1 LGSKKK
7 SIFRC
12 LLEIKVMA
20 IKILTNAARF
30 LNQLKEDL
38 KRRLKP
44 RLRQAADGLRNEL
57 SEKIPQWIESSL
69 DYFLL
74 KKKRNRVELGITE
87 EQLDKAME
95 DVAELIIQSIRVEIT
110 SDPGGLKLSFD
121 ERTLAGIKDLPSG
134 EYISENGHLVEW
146 LDWLVN
152 AGSRVVV
159 EGHHFTDMAGEG
171 RIGGGVMWKGG
182 VWRVPLEIRGDQS
195 ENFVT
200 RIMDKKTKEMYRL
213 MRGHLLGEKARLRYQ

>member
-1 LGSKKK
+1 
-7 SIFRC
+7 
-12 LLEIKVMA
+12 MA
-20 IKILTNAARF
+20 IKILTNSAKF
-30 LNQLKEDL
+30 LSQLKEDL

-44 RLRQAADGLRNEL
+44 RLRKAADGLKAEL
-57 SEKIPQWIESSL
+57 TEKIPQWIATSI

-87 EQLDKAME
+87 EQLNLAMSE
-95 DVAELIIQSIRVEIT
+95 VSKIIVGSIRVEIT
-110 SDPGGLKLSFD
+110 SNPGGLKLYFD
-121 ERTLAGIKDLPSG
+121 ERTLYLIKVLPSG
-134 EYISENGHLVEW
+134 EYISENGHLVQW
-146 LDWLVN
+146 LDWLVT

-159 EGHHFTDMAGEG
+159 EGHHFTDSPGEG

-182 VWRVPLEIRGDQS
+182 VWRVPLEIRGDQ
-195 ENFVT
+195 EDNFVT

>member
-1 LGSKKK
+1 
-7 SIFRC
+7 
-12 LLEIKVMA
+12 MA
-20 IKILTNAARF
+20 LKILTNATKF

-44 RLRQAADGLRNEL
+44 RLRKAADGLKAEL
-57 SEKIPQWIESSL
+57 SEKIPQWIETSI
-69 DYFLL
+69 DYYLL

-87 EQLDKAME
+87 EQLREAMN
-95 DVAELIIQSIRVEIT
+95 DVAELIIQSIRIEIT

-121 ERTLAGIKDLPSG
+121 ERTLSAVGHLPSG

-146 LDWLVN
+146 LNWLVT
-152 AGSRVVV
+152 AGSEVVV
-159 EGHHFTDMAGEG
+159 EGHHFTDRLGEG

-182 VWRVPLEIRGDQS
+182 VWRVPLEIRGDRS

>member
-1 LGSKKK
+1 MGFEKEQVLCR
-7 SIFRC
+7 F
-12 LLEIKVMA
+12 LEVKVMA
-20 IKILTNAARF
+20 VKILTNSAKF
-30 LNQLKEDL
+30 LSQLKEDL

-44 RLRQAADGLRNEL
+44 RLRRAADGLRNEL
-57 SEKIPQWIESSL
+57 SEKIPKWIDDSI
-69 DYFLL
+69 DYYLL
-74 KKKRNRVELGITE
+74 KNKRNRVELGITE
-87 EQLDKAME
+87 EQLDLAMR
-95 DVAELIIQSIRVEIT
+95 DVAELIIASMRIEIT
-110 SDPGGLKLSFD
+110 SNPGGLQLYFD
-121 ERTLAGIKDLPSG
+121 ERTLSAIRALPSG

-146 LDWLVN
+146 LDWLVT
-152 AGSRVVV
+152 AGSEVIVQ
-159 EGHHFTDMAGEG
+159 GHHFTDMPGEG